1 MLHDIPCFDIRY
13 SVWHLLLTYLTYDFY
28 YSSVLGFLILVNC
41 ATATYLQ
48 CSHPKVEYFSNFHTL
63 KKKKKKKK
71 KINNNNNNNNNNGN
85 NNHGSH

>member
-1 MLHDIPCFDIRY
+1 MTSIN
-13 SVWHLLLTYLTYDFY
+13 
-28 YSSVLGFLILVNC
+28 SSALGFLILVNC

-63 KKKKKKKK
+63 KKKRNNNNN
-71 KINNNNNNNNNNGN
+71 KINNNNNNNNNNNGN